1 MKIYITANQK
11 LFRQIQNIRARNPA
25 RPSDRGK
32 LSYQAISAIW
42 EDLLL
47 GKPKKDAAIA
57 NNMAPQDVSKML
69 RGSIYLKASKE
80 FLNGIKVELKE

>member
-1 MKIYITANQK
+1 MKTFVTANAK
-11 LFRQIQNIRARNPA
+11 LYRQIQNIRARNPA
-25 RPSDRGK
+25 RPNDRGK
-32 LSYQAISAIW
+32 LSDQMIENIW
-42 EDLLL
+42 HDLLL

-80 FLNGIKVELKE
+80 FLNGIKIELKE